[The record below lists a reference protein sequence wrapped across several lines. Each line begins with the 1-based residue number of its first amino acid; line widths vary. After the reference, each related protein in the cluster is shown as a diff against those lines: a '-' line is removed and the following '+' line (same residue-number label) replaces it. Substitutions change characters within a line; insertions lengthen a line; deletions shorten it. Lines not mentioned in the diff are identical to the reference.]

1 MGVGSVSGNTLLN
14 PQIIA
19 KEALMQL
26 VNSMAMARHVHTAY
40 KNEFVKRGATIYI
53 RKPNKFR
60 ATKDQARTHSD
71 LTEPSTTI
79 TMSVQAHVSWSFSSV
94 ELTQTVEDYSKRY
107 ITPAALA
114 LANQVDADL
123 CGLYIDVPNFAGTPG
138 TTPSTFKSLGDAQTI
153 LDNEAVP
160 SEGRVAIMNPAANWS
175 LADGLKG
182 TFAQNVAKDIITKGY
197 LGTIANLSIYM
208 DQNIVRHLTGAFTAG
223 ATPLISGNV
232 ITAATTFPLD
242 GFDSANND
250 VHAGDIFTVGSVYG
264 VNPMSG
270 ASTGILKQWLAPTR
284 TPSSGGAMATL
295 AISPTLVYAAT
306 NPYSNCIRAA
316 GSTNIMVDN
325 DVVTFVGTEST
336 EYPQNLVYHPNAFA
350 LVTTPIEMPANV
362 WGARETDPEAGLSI
376 RVVKAYDIDWDE
388 EIIRLDILY
397 GVKTLY
403 PELAVRL
410 WG

>member
-1 MGVGSVSGNTLLN
+1 MASSNTLLT
-14 PQIIA
+14 PTIIA
-19 KEALMQL
+19 KESLMQL

-40 KNEFVKRGATIYI
+40 KNEFVKVGQTITV

-60 ATKDQARTHSD
+60 ATKTQARSNTNLS
-71 LTEPSTTI
+71 EPSTSI
-79 TMSVQAHVSWSFSSV
+79 TMSTQAHVSWAFSSV
-94 ELTQTVEDYSKRY
+94 DLTTTIEDYSKRY
-107 ITPAALA
+107 IAPAAAA

-123 CGLYIDVPNFAGTPG
+123 CALYKNVWNSAGTPG
-138 TTPSTFKSLGDAQTI
+138 TTPATFKALGDAQQI
-153 LDNEAVP
+153 LDDEAAP
-160 SEGRVAIMNPAANWS
+160 SEGRVAIVNPAAHWA

-208 DQNIVRHLTGAFTAG
+208 DQNVVRHTTGAFTTS

-232 ITAATTFPLD
+232 VTAATTFPTD
-242 GFDSANND
+242 GWNSDSST
-250 VHAGDIFTVGSVYG
+250 VLAGDVFTVSSVYG

-270 ASTGILKQWLAPTR
+270 ASTGNLKFWVATDA
-284 TPSSGGAMATL
+284 TTTSSSGAMAKL
-295 AISPTLVYAAT
+295 AISPTLVYGST
-306 NPYSNCIRAA
+306 NPYTNCIRTA
-316 GSTNIMVDN
+316 GATNIMVDN
-325 DVVTFVGTEST
+325 DVMTFWGSEST
-336 EYPQNLVYHPNAFA
+336 AYPQNLVYHPNAFA
-350 LVTTPIEMPANV
+350 LVTVPIEIPSNV
-362 WGARETDPEAGLSI
+362 WGARETDTDAGLSI
-376 RVVKAYDIDWDE
+376 RVVKQYDIDADE

>member
-1 MGVGSVSGNTLLN
+1 MASSNTLLT
-14 PQIIA
+14 PTIIA
-19 KEALMQL
+19 KESLMQL

-40 KNEFVKRGATIYI
+40 KNEFVKVGQTITV

-60 ATKDQARTHSD
+60 ATKAQARSNTNLS
-71 LTEPSTTI
+71 EPSTSI
-79 TMSVQAHVSWSFSSV
+79 TMSTQAHVSWAFSSV
-94 ELTQTVEDYSKRY
+94 DLTTTIEDYSKRY
-107 ITPAALA
+107 IAPAAAA

-123 CGLYIDVPNFAGTPG
+123 CALYKNVWNSAGTPG
-138 TTPSTFKSLGDAQTI
+138 TTPATFKALGDAQQI
-153 LDNEAVP
+153 LDDEAVP
-160 SEGRVAIMNPAANWS
+160 SEGRVAIVNPAAHWA

-208 DQNIVRHLTGAFTAG
+208 DQNVVRHTTGAFTSS

-232 ITAATTFPLD
+232 VTAAATFPTD
-242 GFDSANND
+242 GWNSGSST
-250 VHAGDIFTVGSVYG
+250 VLAGDVFTVSSVYG

-270 ASTGILKQWLAPTR
+270 ASTGNLKFWVATDA
-284 TPSSGGAMATL
+284 TTTSSGGAMATL
-295 AISPTLVYAAT
+295 AISPTLVYGAT
-306 NPYSNCIRAA
+306 NPYTNCIRTA
-316 GSTNIMVDN
+316 GATNIMVDN
-325 DVVTFVGTEST
+325 DVMTFWGSEST
-336 EYPQNLVYHPNAFA
+336 AYPQNLVYHPNAFA
-350 LVTTPIEMPANV
+350 LVTVPIEIPSNV
-362 WGARETDPEAGLSI
+362 WGARETDTDAGLSI
-376 RVVKAYDIDWDE
+376 RVVKQYDIDADE

>member
-1 MGVGSVSGNTLLN
+1 MASSNTLLT
-14 PQIIA
+14 PTIIA
-19 KEALMQL
+19 KESLMQL
-26 VNSMAMARHVHTAY
+26 VNSMGMARHVHTAY
-40 KNEFVKRGATIYI
+40 KNEFVKVGQTITV

-60 ATKDQARTHSD
+60 ATKAQARSNTNLS
-71 LTEPSTTI
+71 EPSTSI
-79 TMSVQAHVSWSFSSV
+79 TMSTQAHVSWAFSSV
-94 ELTQTVEDYSKRY
+94 DLTTTIEDYSKRY
-107 ITPAALA
+107 ISPAAAA

-123 CGLYIDVPNFAGTPG
+123 CALYKNVWNSAGTPG
-138 TTPSTFKSLGDAQTI
+138 TTPATFKSLGDAQQI
-153 LDNEAVP
+153 LDDEAVP
-160 SEGRVAIMNPAANWS
+160 SEGRVAIVNPAAHWA

-208 DQNIVRHLTGAFTAG
+208 DQNVVRHTTGAFQTS

-232 ITAATTFPLD
+232 VTAATTFPTD
-242 GFDSANND
+242 GWNGSSST
-250 VHAGDIFTVGSVYG
+250 VLAGDVFTVGSVYG

-270 ASTGILKQWLAPTR
+270 ASTGNLRFWVAGDAT
-284 TPSSGGAMATL
+284 TTSSGGAMATL

-306 NPYSNCIRAA
+306 NPYTNCIRTA
-316 GSTNIMVDN
+316 GATNIMVDN
-325 DVVTFVGTEST
+325 DAMTFWGTEST
-336 EYPQNLVYHPNAFA
+336 AYPQNLVYHPNAFA
-350 LVTTPIEMPANV
+350 LVTVPIEIPANV
-362 WGARETDPEAGLSI
+362 WGARETDTDAGLSI
-376 RVVKAYDIDWDE
+376 RVVKQYDIDADE